1 MPALPFWKHPEH
13 RIPTLGL
20 YRALLKA
27 SQALP
32 KTCVEQPG
40 RQRRPIPAKGVGP
53 PGSSDPLPTIKRS
66 YIFALIRDRFRANR
80 YSTSTRI
87 TKGYLLEGEEALAK
101 LEKAKDGDRAIR
113 KELKDMVNG
122 RTGRLKEV
130 IDHLNDLINFEPG
143 KTTQRSR
150 FERLKRAQEQVW
162 DTRTQSSVLRDP
174 SSYYRIT
181 LKPSL
186 FTFPPELDYYP
197 PAKYPNQMKNQR
209 GKFKNFGGV
218 FLTEV
223 TTSEGSRFP
232 RIRGGTQPDWISMML
247 KSRVKSSVKRVNEW
261 KNLEETK
268 AMMEIEEKF
277 MERLG
282 VEDSGYVELLDA
294 RLQSIKNLHWSKKFN
309 TNSRNG
315 VEALEASMDDIP
327 T

>member
-1 MPALPFWKHPEH
+1 MSAIPFWKHPDH

-27 SQALP
+27 SLALP
-32 KTCVEQPG
+32 KTCQDQPG
-40 RQRRPIPAKGVGP
+40 RQRRPIPIKGAGP
-53 PGSSDPLPTIKRS
+53 PGSNEPLPAIKRG
-66 YIFALIRDRFRANR
+66 YIFALIRDSFRANR
-80 YSTSTRI
+80 YSTSPRI
-87 TKGYLLEGEEALAK
+87 TRGYLLEGEEALEK
-101 LEKAKDGDRAIR
+101 LEKARDGDRAIR
-113 KELKDMVNG
+113 RELRDMVNG

-143 KTTQRSR
+143 ETTQRSR
-150 FERLKRAQEQVW
+150 YQRLKRAHEQVW
-162 DTRTQSSVLRDP
+162 DVRTQSSILRDP
-174 SSYYRIT
+174 YSYYRIT

-209 GKFKNFGGV
+209 GKFKNSGGV

-232 RIRGGTQPDWISMML
+232 RIRGGTQPEWISMML
-247 KSRVKSSVKRVNEW
+247 KSRVKKSVKRVNEW
-261 KNLEETK
+261 KDLEEKK
-268 AMMEIEEKF
+268 AMMEVEEKF
-277 MERLG
+277 AASLG
-282 VEDSGYVELLDA
+282 VKDSGYVEYLDT
-294 RLQSIKNLHWSKKFN
+294 RLQSLKNLHWRKKFD

-315 VEALEASMDDIP
+315 VEALDDIS